1 MSRAHAHQGALVARH
16 KIEVAMEEL
25 EILGRLT
32 REAAAPVKRMSRH
45 GPARAEQS
53 RERGGG

>member
-1 MSRAHAHQGALVARH
+1 MARH

-53 RERGGG
+53 RAEEGG